1 MEVRII
7 KVCLIYQIMLPV
19 YGKLMFSYLDPMP
32 LNGIEH
38 RECQVKGKLGVCMF
52 SWECRNIGGSF
63 LGICQEGYLF
73 GGCCGSPPIVNPLSS
88 FITINKKNLYPLE
101 KRKKKRECGKSLLT
115 EEFDSRIVNGIDTKL
130 GEFPWQASL
139 RIVTPFPMTIAW
151 CGAVVLNERW
161 VITAAHC
168 AQGLKTENL
177 VVRYGS
183 HNVYDSTEAS
193 PIQERQAIDIVFHP
207 EFDQLS
213 KGHDIALIKV
223 NEPVKF
229 DNFVTPICLPGLY
242 VGNLIGAKAI
252 VSGWGKGESDEDFPM
267 VLQKAMV
274 PILKNADCER
284 MYTEEGK
291 RIQIRKH
298 MLCAGYKEGRIDS
311 CQGDS
316 GGPLQV
322 RGDDGRWFL
331 AGVTSSGFKC
341 AKPNLPGLYTRAS
354 LYVPWILEH
363 IKQ

>member
-1 MEVRII
+1 
-7 KVCLIYQIMLPV
+7 
-19 YGKLMFSYLDPMP
+19 
-32 LNGIEH
+32 
-38 RECQVKGKLGVCMF
+38 
-52 SWECRNIGGSF
+52 
-63 LGICQEGYLF
+63 
-73 GGCCGSPPIVNPLSS
+73 
-88 FITINKKNLYPLE
+88 
-101 KRKKKRECGKSLLT
+101 
-115 EEFDSRIVNGIDTKL
+115 
-130 GEFPWQASL
+130 
-139 RIVTPFPMTIAW
+139 MTIAW

-267 VLQKAMV
+267 VLQK
-274 PILKNADCER
+274 
-284 MYTEEGK
+284 
-291 RIQIRKH
+291 
-298 MLCAGYKEGRIDS
+298 
-311 CQGDS
+311 GDS